1 MLLKNKKTLQ
11 ILIVIA
17 FALIILGFYYFNL
30 GQYLNLEYLKSQQDA
45 FRAAFQSNPA
55 PWLLGYFVLYVICTA
70 ASLPGATILTL
81 AAGALFGFTWGL
93 ILVSFASTVG
103 ATLAFLSARFLFRD
117 AIQSKFH
124 EKLAAINHGIK
135 EDGAFYLLTLR
146 LVPAFPFFVINLVM
160 GLTPIRT
167 ITYYWVSQLG
177 MLPGTAVYVNAGTQL
192 AQISSL
198 KGLLSPTLIVS
209 FALLG
214 ILPLVIKK
222 TVAWMKQRR
231 GRKA

>member
-1 MLLKNKKTLQ
+1 LKNKKSLQ
-11 ILIVIA
+11 ILVVIA
-17 FALIILGFYYFNL
+17 FAFIIAGFYYFNL
-30 GQYLNLEYLKSQQDA
+30 GQYLNLDYLKSQQDS
-45 FRAAFQSNPA
+45 FRAAFQTNPM
-55 PWLLGYFVLYVICTA
+55 PWLLGYFALYVICTA

-93 ILVSFASTVG
+93 ILVSFASTMG

-117 AIQSKFH
+117 AIQAKFQD
-124 EKLAAINHGIK
+124 KLSAINRGIQ

-167 ITYYWVSQLG
+167 LTYYWVSQLG

-192 AQISSL
+192 AQITSL

-214 ILPLVIKK
+214 LMPLLIKK
-222 TVAWMKQRR
+222 TVAFMK
-231 GRKA
+231 RKREQKS